1 MRIIEPIRSAVLAA
15 AFAAAAAA
23 QSTSGYV
30 FVAPGGATGSARTQA
45 TIQAGAGFEVP
56 VGKGFGAGA
65 EVGALSDLRSWGD
78 STIGVFSPTAYYH
91 FIRDKNKSRRLD
103 PFVDGGYTLFFR
115 SGHLNLVHFGGGVNI
130 WALKHLGA
138 RIELRDQV
146 ANNDGTVH
154 YWGFRL
160 GVAFR

>member
-1 MRIIEPIRSAVLAA
+1 MKQPIRSAVLAA
-15 AFAAAAAA
+15 VFAAAAAA
-23 QSTSGYV
+23 QSTSGWV

-45 TIQAGAGFEVP
+45 TLQAGAGFEVP

-65 EVGALSDLRSWGD
+65 EVGALSQLVSFGD
-78 STIGVFSPTAYYH
+78 STVGVFAPTAYYH
-91 FIRDKNKSRRLD
+91 FVRDKSKSRRFD
-103 PFVDGGYTLFFR
+103 PFVDGGYTVFFR
-115 SGHLNLVHFGGGVNI
+115 DGHLNLGHFGGGANL
-130 WALKHLGA
+130 WASRHVGA

-146 ANNDGTVH
+146 ATNDGTVH

>member
-1 MRIIEPIRSAVLAA
+1 MREPVRSAVLSAV
-15 AFAAAAAA
+15 FAAAAAA
-23 QSTSGYV
+23 QSVSGYA

-45 TIQAGAGFEVP
+45 TLQAGAGFEVP

-78 STIGVFSPTAYYH
+78 STIGVFSPSAYCH
-91 FIRDKNKSRRLD
+91 FIRDNNRSRRLD

-115 SGHLNLVHFGGGVNI
+115 SGKLNLFHFGGGLHI
-130 WALKHLGA
+130 WAARHLGA

-146 ANNDGTVH
+146 ASNDGTVH